1 MKAKDLKHFEKL
13 LLEKRQTLLHELGYF
28 ENKTMSSSARDISG
42 SYPYSEHPADQGTES
57 MDQEQAYDLATREG
71 RFLFHIDEALERLR
85 AGTYGRCIECN
96 QEISRVRLEAVPHA
110 RLCINCKAKEEKETQ
125 NQV

>member
-1 MKAKDLKHFEKL
+1 VKARDLKYFEKL

-28 ENKTMSSSARDISG
+28 GNQTMSANARDISG

-71 RFLFHIDEALERLR
+71 RFLFHIDEALERIKD
-85 AGTYGRCIECN
+85 GIYGRCTECN
-96 QEISRVRLEAVPHA
+96 QEISRTRLEAVPHA
-110 RLCINCKAKEEKETQ
+110 RLCIACKSKEEE
-125 NQV
+125 NRV